1 MKKQLTLIAAFGLAI
16 TFWGCGGSG
25 DKPEVKTLDAVEAT
39 PSEFNIDF
47 TFYPPS
53 DLDSNATPQQLVE
66 FAWEEFFAL
75 NWKSS
80 YSKDH
85 LRDHPDTTWNFSS
98 DNKPFPDTLVWET
111 YAHRSELRP
120 YTNNMQTF
128 DTPPHYSYGVPLS
141 AYPGSNASFSLF
153 DVLDENNEIGSC
165 DMYAHTDVYNE
176 QYEVLY
182 QAKVNRDEYNYI
194 YTHYPKKAALDSARL
209 YTQRMISENHY
220 YYPGVKNSCNCPDN
234 YQGVSLPCGNK
245 QTGRI
250 GAMEVKTAWRELTPK
265 DTASLFLTRTVVYFR
280 QDAATK
286 KVYYDNKTY
295 ALIGLH
301 IIHKTTNYESFVFA
315 TWEHKRVEQDAMG
328 YQLLDSKGNHT
339 GPLVKSFS
347 RLHPVSAIADSST
360 SYAHRKLR
368 AMNPNSIWLNYR
380 LIGVQAVPTNDTTS
394 FNFFLSNYVVESD
407 PTLNDFHGSGIGMP
421 HNGLANTLYRGDTLT
436 MGGCQGCHGVA
447 QITLGT
453 DFSFLLD
460 TFNKPIF
467 SPDLRGDQM
476 SKLQRLIRAT
486 RRK

>member
-1 MKKQLTLIAAFGLAI
+1 MKKQLALIAVCAL
-16 TFWGCGGSG
+16 TTTLWRCGSSN
-25 DKPEVKTLDAVEAT
+25 DKPEVKTLTTEETT
-39 PSEFNIDF
+39 PSEFNINF

-53 DLDSNATPQQLVE
+53 DIDSNATPQQLIE

-85 LRDHPDTTWNFSS
+85 LRDHPDTTWNFGS
-98 DNKPFPDTLVWET
+98 DTLPFPDTLVWET

-120 YTNNMQTF
+120 YSNNMQVF
-128 DTPPHYSYGVPLS
+128 DAPPHYSYGVPLS

-165 DMYAHTDVYNE
+165 DMYAHTDVYNK

-194 YTHYPKKAALDSARL
+194 YSHYPKKAALDSARL
-209 YTQRMISENHY
+209 YTQRMIAKNNY
-220 YYPGVKNSCNCPDN
+220 YYPGVTNSCNCPDN
-234 YQGVSLPCGNK
+234 YKGVSLPCGNK
-245 QTGRI
+245 KSGRI

-265 DTASLFLTRTVVYFR
+265 DDATKFLTRTVVYF
-280 QDAATK
+280 QK
-286 KVYYDNKTY
+286 QNNKVYYNNKTY

-301 IIHKTTNYESFVFA
+301 IIHKTTNYEDFVFA
-315 TWEHKRVEQDAMG
+315 TWEHVGVEKDAMG
-328 YQLLDSKGNHT
+328 YQLLSDVTGQDSGT
-339 GPLVKSFS
+339 LVKSFS
-347 RLHPVSAIADSST
+347 RLHPVTPLADSST
-360 SYAHRKLR
+360 SYVHRKLR
-368 AMNPNSIWLNYR
+368 NMNPNSIWLNYR
-380 LIGVQAVPTNDTTS
+380 LIGVQATPTNDTTS
-394 FNFFLSNYVVESD
+394 FNFFLANYVVESD
-407 PTLNDFHGSGIGMP
+407 PTLNDFHGSGIGHP
-421 HNGLANTLYRGDTLT
+421 HDGLPNTLYRGAKLT

-460 TFNKPIF
+460 TVGKPIY
-467 SPDLRGDQM
+467 SPDLRGDQIN
-476 SKLQRLIRAT
+476 KLQRLIRAT